1 MQKKKNIPSSCS
13 GVSSTS
19 GSLSL
24 SRLWELLPSTLDLS
38 PLAASP
44 SDKGSV
50 AEERERIERIER
62 VEAVEIVFL
71 SFLNG
76 RVRAVAPFRTVFFKD
91 VALLEIL
98 EDLAET
104 VSVDFAMVEKRA

>member
-1 MQKKKNIPSSCS
+1 
-13 GVSSTS
+13 
-19 GSLSL
+19 
-24 SRLWELLPSTLDLS
+24 
-38 PLAASP
+38 LAASP

-76 RVRAVAPFRTVFFKD
+76 CVRAVAPFRTVFFKD
-91 VALLEIL
+91 VALL
-98 EDLAET
+98 
-104 VSVDFAMVEKRA
+104 